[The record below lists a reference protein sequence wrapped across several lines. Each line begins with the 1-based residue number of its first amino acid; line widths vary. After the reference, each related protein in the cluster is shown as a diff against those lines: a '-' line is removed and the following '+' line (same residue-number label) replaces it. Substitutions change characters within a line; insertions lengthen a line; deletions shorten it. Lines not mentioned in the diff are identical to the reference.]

1 MPNRI
6 LITGGTGTIGRVVAR
21 RLLDAGAHVRIL
33 SRGRRSPGASGPTG
47 HADYVVGD
55 VKTGAGLAEAV
66 ADVDTVVHC
75 VDPAHHVVEAALR
88 AERPHLVYI
97 SIVGVDRIPF
107 GYYRRKLADEQL
119 ISTSGLPWTVLRATQ
134 FHDLVAVMLR
144 GLATLP
150 VMVVPAGFSFQPID
164 VRDVGVQLAA
174 LALAGPAGRVPDMA
188 GPEVLPM
195 TDLARR
201 YLAAVGKHR
210 SVVPVA
216 LPGRLA
222 RGYRAGANLAPDRA
236 VGTIPFDRY
245 LEEQLA
251 AGTVPY
257 GDAIRSYLKV
267 PAVQADPVTRLVGGW
282 CGCHRNPAALGSNH
296 DLRAIN
302 P

>member
-1 MPNRI
+1 MPNHI
-6 LITGGTGTIGRVVAR
+6 LITGGTGTVGRVVAR
-21 RLLDAGAHVRIL
+21 CLLDSGARVRIL
-33 SRGRRSPGASGPTG
+33 SRGRRSPGADGPAGPTG
-47 HADYVVGD
+47 KAEYVVGD
-55 VKTGAGLAEAV
+55 VKTGAGLAEAI

-75 VDPAHHVVEAALR
+75 VDPAHRVVDAALR
-88 AERPHLVYI
+88 ADRPHLVYI
-97 SIVGVDRIPF
+97 SIVGVDRIPL

-119 ISTSGLPWTVLRATQ
+119 ISASGLPWTVLRASQ

-144 GLATLP
+144 GLAAPP

-195 TDLARR
+195 TDLARH
-201 YLAAVGKHR
+201 YLATVGKHR
-210 SVVPVA
+210 PVVPVA
-216 LPGRLA
+216 LPGRIA

-236 VGTIPFDRY
+236 VGTIPFDLY

-257 GDAIRSYLKV
+257 GDAIRSYLKF
-267 PAVQADPVTRLVGGW
+267 PRFKRTQ
-282 CGCHRNPAALGSNH
+282 
-296 DLRAIN
+296 
-302 P
+302 